1 MTTLW
6 IKELGDM
13 ATQVHNQA
21 TETYEWCRET
31 LGIFDELSDEEKTKV
46 LMKAVVLKT
55 AFTDADAIL
64 NRFIKN
70 IREEDDG

>member
-1 MTTLW
+1 MTTLC
-6 IKELGDM
+6 IKELCDM

-31 LGIFDELSDEEKTKV
+31 LGIFDELSDEEKTKG

-64 NRFIKN
+64 SRFIKN